1 MQPETRFLIE
11 FVTSSWTRLP
21 PNLRGIL
28 WLLMGTLA
36 FAVNDLFV
44 KSLGQ
49 TMSPFQMAFF
59 RYGIGFALML
69 PFFMRMGVGELKTSR
84 PGIHIV
90 RLILACVAQV
100 GVYTSVVS
108 LPLADAT
115 ALAFSRILFT
125 TVIAVIFLREIVS
138 GRRWSATIAGFVGV
152 VVMVRPG
159 GEIDPVVFIAIGAA
173 CSFAIA
179 NVLIRIMS
187 TTEPPNRILFY
198 YQAGGI
204 LVFLPPTI
212 VLWQTPP
219 DLVSWLMALAIGFL
233 TTIGMI
239 GFIRGFVVGEA
250 SVIGPTE
257 YIRLVFAAAFGFAIF
272 SEVPD
277 FWTIVGALIIVGSTS
292 FIARLEAQKKRDS

>member
-1 MQPETRFLIE
+1 MINFIT
-11 FVTSSWTRLP
+11 TYWARLP
-21 PNLRGIL
+21 GNLRGIL

-49 TMSPFQMAFF
+49 TISPFQMAFF
-59 RYGIGFALML
+59 RYGIGFMLML
-69 PFFMRMGVGELKTSR
+69 PFFLKMGVSGLKTNR
-84 PGIHIV
+84 PGIHIA

-100 GVYTSVVS
+100 GVYTSVVY

-138 GRRWSATIAGFVGV
+138 GRRWTATVAGFVGV

-159 GEIDPVVFIAIGAA
+159 GQIDPVVFIAIGAA
-173 CSFAIA
+173 CTFAIA

-187 TTEPPNRILFY
+187 STEPPNRILFY
-198 YQAGGI
+198 YQIGGI
-204 LVFLPPTI
+204 IVFLPPT
-212 VLWQTPP
+212 VALWQTPP
-219 DLVSWLMALAIGFL
+219 DLVSWLMALAIGVL
-233 TTIGMI
+233 TTVGMI

-257 YIRLVFAAAFGFAIF
+257 YIRLVFAAFFGFAIF
-272 SEVPD
+272 GEIPD
-277 FWTIVGALIIVGSTS
+277 IWTTVGALIIVGATS
-292 FIARLEAQKKRDS
+292 FIAKMEAQNKQSS